1 MNLNSELTKL
11 TVLLVNERVSL
22 KMSTDNL
29 VQFIIDPLRNKML
42 ENENPE
48 KMLSSKLLQGKK
60 TNDFEVL
67 KNWLGQNGYFTNQI
81 FVMNFVFYYILK
93 YFHQQTMISRI
104 LSAQFHKYFSF
115 IIPIGEIHN
124 EPNGT

>member
-1 MNLNSELTKL
+1 M
-11 TVLLVNERVSL
+11 V
-22 KMSTDNL
+22 TDNL

-67 KNWLGQNGYFTNQI
+67 KNWLGQNGHFTNQI